1 MASRCRSVRAASPLC
16 QILFTTV
23 SVACGAL
30 PGELNRIPAEM
41 FPDLRLLICATVA
54 TFFLAAMAGVYISLR
69 TTQDQITARA
79 ESRAALDD
87 SPITRISAAWP
98 LPEPGR
104 AAALRELAVIVKVSP
119 PDSAEPANTTD
130 RGEIQAVADPE
141 QSSAP
146 ATIDAPPLASLNDA
160 SAPKAAGAI
169 PEATGSTGI
178 AAAPEANAAL
188 AADHA
193 AMPSGIGETL
203 KPANPKAGA
212 GKERRP
218 AVKKAQAAKKKA
230 ARSANR
236 RRAIARVPDPVDPLA
251 SGYPLYLTV
260 PVTN

>member
-1 MASRCRSVRAASPLC
+1 
-16 QILFTTV
+16 
-23 SVACGAL
+23 
-30 PGELNRIPAEM
+30 M

-54 TFFLAAMAGVYISLR
+54 TFILAAMAGLYISLR

-104 AAALRELAVIVKVSP
+104 AAALRELAVIAKVSP

-178 AAAPEANAAL
+178 AAAPETSAAL

-193 AMPSGIGETL
+193 VIPGGVGETL
-203 KPANPKAGA
+203 KPPKPKAGA
-212 GKERRP
+212 GKERRA

-230 ARSANR
+230 ARAASR
-236 RRAIARVPDPVDPLA
+236 RRAVARIPDPVDPQV

>member
-1 MASRCRSVRAASPLC
+1 MASPCRPLKAASLLC
-16 QILFTTV
+16 QTLFTTV

-41 FPDLRLLICATVA
+41 FPDLRLLICATIA
-54 TFFLAAMAGVYISLR
+54 TFFLTAMAGLYISLP

-98 LPEPGR
+98 LPELGR
-104 AAALRELAVIVKVSP
+104 AAALRDLAVIAKASP
-119 PDSAEPANTTD
+119 PDLPEPASTTD
-130 RGEIQAVADPE
+130 RGEMKAVAEPE

-146 ATIDAPPLASLNDA
+146 ATIDAQPQASLNDA
-160 SAPKAAGAI
+160 PAPEAAGAI
-169 PEATGSTGI
+169 PEATGSTGV
-178 AAAPEANAAL
+178 AAAPETSAAL

-193 AMPSGIGETL
+193 VIPSGVGETV

-212 GKERRP
+212 GKRRP
-218 AVKKAQAAKKKA
+218 AVKKAQAARKKA
-230 ARSANR
+230 ARSNNR
-236 RRAIARVPDPVDPLA
+236 RRAIAHAPDPVDPLT

-260 PVTN
+260 PLTN